1 MPRTA
6 LSTKQ
11 KEMPARLRQYE
22 SYDHVRKQ
30 LQGFAKVN
38 LLVQELKSEAVRE
51 RHWKQLTKRLG
62 VNWLLPELTL
72 GAVWDADLNR
82 HETDVKDVLAIAQ
95 GACLQLASSR
105 LSHMCS
111 TLDLRVIYCMYS
123 IL

>member
-1 MPRTA
+1 
-6 LSTKQ
+6 
-11 KEMPARLRQYE
+11 MPARLRQYE

-30 LQGFAKVN
+30 LQSFAKVN
-38 LLVQELKSEAVRE
+38 LLIQELKSEAVRE

-95 GACLQLASSR
+95 GTCTRWVALCSLSLSREKSSVVPCITR
-105 LSHMCS
+105 QRVYDSLSEVH
-111 TLDLRVIYCMYS
+111 S
-123 IL
+123 INV